1 MKRLRLVS
9 PFLILALLVVALSSG
24 PIRTNYAALDQEPPV
39 EPPPVLTCPT
49 GSLVAFSKP
58 TEPGV
63 ASDAGK
69 MRVYVRR
76 EDSFDK
82 QIYEVGAQQVDLPS
96 VSSDQKS
103 EVGIGFVVPQLD
115 RGRYL
120 AWYGALEP
128 AQAADSLTF
137 AAVPL
142 LLVEQGITRG
152 SPLSEVSVQV
162 RIAATTRLR
171 LGSSTPESVSVP
183 VTLQVPDASL
193 AEVVGDRTVS
203 TDENGVA
210 RWRVRIKKLGIG
222 QVIASAEQFE
232 STVMAVVGMPGPG
245 EAFWQAQLTAL
256 QQRARELNVSD
267 NPIDERTAIAGLN
280 PPTTTVVVPADRS
293 RVTASVGEQVAKSAE
308 RPRPQSA
315 LKLEAER
322 ARAEAEEWAKA
333 SEREPRRLAEWELQ
347 PGDVLLVLGSSF
359 FSDSIRKFEQLQLGV
374 QAGYSHA
381 SLYLGEFGGVK
392 MVGEM
397 WGKGFWI
404 TPLSVSVAGTI
415 VVDVY
420 RFPQA
425 DLAKRTELAWKA
437 ANAFGEARLFIRPDS
452 PSLFSRGSVL
462 AYAFEQIGL
471 LGLASSNS
479 FAATIK
485 TTLQTIVD
493 PRAGG
498 KRKMI
503 CSEYVAWAYHDAGL
517 ELQVPAW
524 KSLSDLNL
532 LTTHERQ
539 HDYTT
544 PNMLALSKSLRP
556 VGRYRGP

>member
-9 PFLILALLVVALSSG
+9 PFLILALLVVALSAG
-24 PIRTNYAALDQEPPV
+24 PLRTNYAALDQDPPA
-39 EPPPVLTCPT
+39 EPPPVMTCPT

-58 TEPGV
+58 TEPSV

-69 MRVYVRR
+69 IRVYVRR

-82 QIYEVGAQQVDLPS
+82 QVWQVGAQQVDLPS

-103 EVGIGFVVPQLD
+103 EVGIGFVVPQLS

-120 AWYGALEP
+120 AWYGALAP
-128 AQAADSLTF
+128 AQATDSLTF
-137 AAVPL
+137 DAVPL
-142 LLVEQGITRG
+142 LLAEQGITRG
-152 SPLSEVSVQV
+152 SPLSEVNVQV
-162 RIAATTRLR
+162 RIAAITRLR

-193 AEVVGDRTVS
+193 AEVVGDRTVR
-203 TDENGVA
+203 TDDNGVA

-222 QVIASAEQFE
+222 QLIASAEQFE
-232 STVMAVVGMPGPG
+232 PTVMAVVGMPGPG
-245 EAFWQAQLTAL
+245 DAFWQAQLTAL
-256 QQRARELNVSD
+256 QQRARELNVPD
-267 NPIDERTAIAGLN
+267 KPDELVIAGVN
-280 PPTTTVVVPADRS
+280 PPTTTVIPGDRS
-293 RVTASVGEQVAKSAE
+293 GVAASVGEKVARSTA

-315 LKLEAER
+315 VKLEAER
-322 ARAEAEEWAKA
+322 ALAAAEEWAKN

-359 FSDSIRKFEQLQLGV
+359 FSDSIRKFEQRQLGV

-404 TPLSVSVAGTI
+404 TPLAVSVAGTI
-415 VVDVY
+415 LVDVY
-420 RFPQA
+420 RSPQA
-425 DLAKRTELAWKA
+425 DLARRTELARKA
-437 ANAFGEARLFIRPDS
+437 ANAFGDAKLFIRSDS
-452 PSLFSRGSVL
+452 PSFFSRGSVL

-471 LGLASSNS
+471 LGLASSDS
-479 FAATIK
+479 LAATIK

-517 ELQVPAW
+517 ELEVPAW
-524 KSLSDLNL
+524 KSLSNL
-532 LTTHERQ
+532 KLLDTHERQ

-544 PNMLALSKSLRP
+544 PNMLALSKSLSL